1 LNIFGNRSNWQV
13 LLFLFAILIGVGS
26 LIYTQFLV
34 HDLKAE
40 ERKKVEMWAAAIRL
54 INSAD
59 STQNLD
65 FPFSI
70 IENNKTV
77 PVILTD
83 SHNNI
88 IAATNIGQGKIE
100 DPGFMA
106 LKLVKMKS
114 YNDPIIID
122 LGSGYSNRIYYKDS
136 IILSQLM
143 YYPYVQLGFIL
154 LFILSSY
161 LALSSSRKAEQ
172 NRVWVGMSKETAH
185 QLGTPTTSL
194 SGWVEIL
201 QNNYPDI
208 PVIKELALDV
218 KRLEKVTERFS
229 GIGSKPS
236 LTRENIKSLIQNSV
250 NYLKTRSSS
259 KVLFVL
265 PFSDDEEEMNI
276 PVNPA
281 LFEWV
286 IENVCKNAIDAME
299 GDGAITIRVE
309 EADKYAIIDI
319 TDTGKGIPKSTYKK
333 IFNPGFTTKKRGW
346 GLGLSLAK
354 RIIEEYH
361 QGKIF
366 VKSSEIG
373 KGTCIRIMMK
383 STIN

>member
-1 LNIFGNRSNWQV
+1 MTIFRNRNNWQIF
-13 LLFLFAILIGVGS
+13 LFLFAILIGVGS

-34 HDLKAE
+34 RSLKAE
-40 ERKKVEMWAAAIRL
+40 ERKKVEMWAEATRL

-65 FPFSI
+65 FLLSI
-70 IENNKTV
+70 IENNNTV

-83 SHNNI
+83 GFDHI
-88 IAATNIGQGKIE
+88 IATRNIEQVKIE
-100 DPGFMA
+100 DSGLMGV
-106 LKLVKMKS
+106 KLEKMKTD
-114 YNDPIIID
+114 NDPIVID
-122 LGSGYSNRIYYKDS
+122 LGNGSTNRIYYKDS
-136 IILSQLM
+136 IILSQLI
-143 YYPYVQLGFIL
+143 YYPFIQLGFII
-154 LFILSSY
+154 LFILVSY

-185 QLGTPTTSL
+185 QLGTPTTSM
-194 SGWVEIL
+194 SGWIEIL
-201 QNNYPDI
+201 QNTYPEN
-208 PVIKELALDV
+208 PVMKELALDV

-229 GIGSKPS
+229 RIGSKPS
-236 LTRENIKSLIQNSV
+236 LTQENITSLIQNSV

-265 PFSDDEEEMNI
+265 PFSPDEEINI
-276 PVNPA
+276 PVNPP

-299 GDGAITIRVE
+299 GDGEITIRVE
-309 EADKYAIIDI
+309 EAEKHAIIDI
-319 TDTGKGIPKSTYKK
+319 ADTGKGMPKSAWKK
-333 IFNPGFTTKKRGW
+333 VFNPGFTTKKRGW

-361 QGKIF
+361 HGRIF

-383 STIN
+383 SGIE

>member
-1 LNIFGNRSNWQV
+1 
-13 LLFLFAILIGVGS
+13 VGS

-34 HDLKAE
+34 RDLKAE

-83 SHNNI
+83 GHDNI
-88 IAATNIGQGKIE
+88 IAATNIEPDKIN

-106 LKLVKMKS
+106 LKLEKMKS
-114 YNDPIIID
+114 DNDPIIID
-122 LGSGYSNRIYYKDS
+122 LGSGFTNRIYYKDS
-136 IILSQLM
+136 IILSQLI
-143 YYPYVQLGFIL
+143 YYPYVQLGFII
-154 LFILSSY
+154 LFILASY

-185 QLGTPTTSL
+185 QLGTPTTSM
-194 SGWVEIL
+194 SGWIEIL

-236 LTRENIKSLIQNSV
+236 LTQENIKTLIQNSV

-259 KVLFVL
+259 KVLFIL
-265 PFSDDEEEMNI
+265 PFSTDEEINI

-299 GDGAITIRVE
+299 GDGEITIRVE
-309 EADKYAIIDI
+309 ESEKYAIIDI
-319 TDTGKGIPKSTYKK
+319 YDTGKGMPKSAYKK

-361 QGKIF
+361 HGKIF
-366 VKSSEIG
+366 VKSSEPG
-373 KGTCIRIMMK
+373 RGTCIRIMMK
-383 STIN
+383 SSIN

>member
-1 LNIFGNRSNWQV
+1 LNIFRNRSNWQV
-13 LLFLFAILIGVGS
+13 FLFLFAILIGVGS
-26 LIYTQFLV
+26 LVYTQFLV

-83 SHNNI
+83 GHDNI
-88 IAATNIGQGKIE
+88 IAAENIEQEKIAN
-100 DPGFMA
+100 PGFMA
-106 LKLVKMKS
+106 LELEKMKS
-114 YNDPIIID
+114 YNEPIIID
-122 LGSGYSNRIYYKDS
+122 LGSGSSNCIYYKDS
-136 IILSQLM
+136 IILSQLI
-143 YYPYVQLGFIL
+143 YYPYVQLGFII
-154 LFILSSY
+154 LFILASY

-185 QLGTPTTSL
+185 QLGTPTTSM
-194 SGWVEIL
+194 SGWIEIL

-208 PVIKELALDV
+208 PVTKELALDV

-236 LTRENIKSLIQNSV
+236 LTRENIVSLIQNSV

-265 PFSDDEEEMNI
+265 PFSPDEEINI

-286 IENVCKNAIDAME
+286 RKCM
-299 GDGAITIRVE
+299 
-309 EADKYAIIDI
+309 
-319 TDTGKGIPKSTYKK
+319 
-333 IFNPGFTTKKRGW
+333 
-346 GLGLSLAK
+346 
-354 RIIEEYH
+354 
-361 QGKIF
+361 
-366 VKSSEIG
+366 
-373 KGTCIRIMMK
+373 
-383 STIN
+383 